1 CCDFHS
7 AWSERQ
13 RAKRCRSYS
22 GCHKRRCRNDLP
34 PRHAPCF
41 PGFRPSSSGGS
52 RTSPSLEEAMTLD
65 PKSTLGELATAHPVA
80 SRVFQAHQL
89 DYCCGGGRSLE
100 EACARKGLDPAS
112 ILDEIA
118 AEESVNPD
126 LQSWVG
132 RPLDQIIQHIVD
144 YCHARLRRELPEL
157 ESLAMRVEH
166 RHALHPDVPDG
177 LAHILRA
184 MQEDVFDHLAKEERI
199 LFPLIAAGRG
209 AEAGGPIHAME
220 AEHE

>member
-1 CCDFHS
+1 
-7 AWSERQ
+7 
-13 RAKRCRSYS
+13 
-22 GCHKRRCRNDLP
+22 
-34 PRHAPCF
+34 
-41 PGFRPSSSGGS
+41 
-52 RTSPSLEEAMTLD
+52 MTLD
-65 PKSTLGELATAHPVA
+65 PKSTLGELATTHPVA

-144 YCHARLRRELPEL
+144 YYHARLRRELPEL

-220 AEHE
+220 AEHEDTARDLARIRKLTNEYRPPADACTSWRALFMRLAAFESEFMEHVHLENNVLFPAALCR